1 MAPNTDR
8 LRYDTDRGRSSGDKI
23 AGCDP
28 AAAPLGTDE
37 EAAGTPV
44 SAELVRQARDYETR
58 AAGASRRDSGI
69 RIWLATMATLLLMTL
84 LMWAILSA

>member
-1 MAPNTDR
+1 MAPTTNR
-8 LRYDTDRGRSSGDKI
+8 LRYDIERGRTGDKI
-23 AGCDP
+23 ARCDP

-44 SAELVRQARDYETR
+44 SADCVRQARDYEIQ
-58 AAGASRRDSGI
+58 AAGAVRRDAGI

-84 LMWAILSA
+84 ITWAMLSA